1 MSPPPARVSA
11 ATILDIPVAKDGV
24 VKTASSGAREHG
36 QGQGDAAT
44 QGAINSFKVFSATKA
59 RDREVLGDRVTA
71 WIAANPAIQVLRT
84 VVSLSSD
91 RGFHCLSLVLVC
103 SDRKLS

>member
-1 MSPPPARVSA
+1 MA
-11 ATILDIPVAKDGV
+11 DDGV
-24 VKTASSGAREHG
+24 VRNGPGKRSSP
-36 QGQGDAAT
+36 AT

-71 WIAANPAIQVLRT
+71 WIAANPAIEVLRT

-103 SDRKLS
+103 SDRKLP

>member
-1 MSPPPARVSA
+1 
-11 ATILDIPVAKDGV
+11 
-24 VKTASSGAREHG
+24 VKTAPSGARG
-36 QGQGDAAT
+36 QGHGDAAT

-71 WIAANPAIQVLRT
+71 WIAANPAIEVLRT

>member
-1 MSPPPARVSA
+1 MA
-11 ATILDIPVAKDGV
+11 DDGV
-24 VKTASSGAREHG
+24 VRKGPGGTRGSP
-36 QGQGDAAT
+36 AT

-71 WIAANPAIQVLRT
+71 WIAANPAIEVLRT

-103 SDRKLS
+103 SDRK

>member
-1 MSPPPARVSA
+1 
-11 ATILDIPVAKDGV
+11 
-24 VKTASSGAREHG
+24 VKTTPPGTRGDGHG
-36 QGQGDAAT
+36 PGDVAT
-44 QGAINSFKVFSATKA
+44 QGAINFFKVFSATKA

>member
-1 MSPPPARVSA
+1 MSPPPPRASA
-11 ATILDIPVAKDGV
+11 ATILDLPATKDGV
-24 VKTASSGAREHG
+24 VQAASSGARGESPG
-36 QGQGDAAT
+36 AT

-59 RDREVLGDRVTA
+59 RDREILGDRVTA
-71 WIAANPAIQVLRT
+71 WIAANPGIQVLRT

-103 SDRKLS
+103 SDRKS

>member
-11 ATILDIPVAKDGV
+11 ATILDLPVAKDGV
-24 VKTASSGAREHG
+24 VPAASTAPRGKGGPAP
-36 QGQGDAAT
+36 
-44 QGAINSFKVFSATKA
+44 QGAISSFKVFSATKA
-59 RDREVLGDRVTA
+59 RDREVLGERVTA
-71 WIAANPAIQVLRT
+71 WIAANPAIEVLRT

-103 SDRKLS
+103 TDR

>member
-1 MSPPPARVSA
+1 
-11 ATILDIPVAKDGV
+11 
-24 VKTASSGAREHG
+24 VKTSSSGARG
-36 QGQGDAAT
+36 QGQGAT

-59 RDREVLGDRVTA
+59 RDREILGDRVTA
-71 WIAANPAIQVLRT
+71 WIAANPAIEVLRT

-103 SDRKLS
+103 TDRKLS